1 MTIKKPGCILD
12 ELLTILVGYLSRFP
26 SHPSELK
33 EMSTVS
39 ICSDN
44 PVESEYGSI
53 PSHHIMGFDCVIK
66 IEEPEC
72 IQFFVDRYRI
82 TIIII
87 IMNRIINKSSRDCI
101 PCLYN
106 EFTISI

>member
-1 MTIKKPGCILD
+1 MTIKKPECILD
-12 ELLTILVGYLSRFP
+12 KSLTILVGYLSRFP
-26 SHPSELK
+26 SHKPEIK